1 MLLPFRAFVIN
12 EFNMTSEN
20 IEKQIANKII
30 DILRGGLAINADT
43 QHYIDST
50 FSHPT
55 IRDFAELLQDE
66 SSCETDSLMELLF
79 YPDESVQLQ
88 LEDLLADAELQK
100 EDEQVIRAQVCS
112 QPFQTRIR
120 FRDGRGS
127 LKMAVSPNHVGVFIE
142 RLNLTRPLD
151 HKILAA
157 IGQQVQP
164 ALQTRCKVRLRNA
177 KPITPAYKITFLKSF
192 FEKMELDDNAF
203 FEYLDFTLSF
213 LGDLK
218 NETDIFKA
226 LMTYK
231 KLYFQGL
238 QKAAKLDQQM
248 AKHNVETLLLSGT
261 RLAFMDKAEARK
273 KIQMIDQISLAVFG
287 KTDFFDLTPAD
298 GQSMTLE
305 GLADIDRLIKE
316 FN

>member
-1 MLLPFRAFVIN
+1 MKSKN
-12 EFNMTSEN
+12 KH
-20 IEKQIANKII
+20 KQIAEKVV
-30 DILRGGLAINADT
+30 DILRGGLTINADT

-55 IRDFAELLQDE
+55 IRDLAELLQDE

-88 LEDLLADAELQK
+88 LEELLADAQLQN
-100 EDEQVIRAQVCS
+100 EDEQAIRAQVCS
-112 QPFQTRIR
+112 QPFQTRIC
-120 FRDGRGS
+120 FRDGRGT
-127 LKMAVSPNHVGVFIE
+127 LKMAVSPNHVDVFIG
-142 RLNLTRPLD
+142 RLNLARPLD
-151 HKILAA
+151 PKILTAV
-157 IGQQVQP
+157 GQHVQP

-177 KPITPAYKITFLKSF
+177 KPVTPAYKISFLESF
-192 FEKMELDDNAF
+192 FEKMELDNDAF

-231 KLYFQGL
+231 KVYFQGL
-238 QKAAKLDQQM
+238 QKAAILDRQM
-248 AKHNVETLLLSGT
+248 AKHNVETLMLSGT

-273 KIQMIDQISLAVFG
+273 KIQMIDQISLAIFG
-287 KTDFFDLTPAD
+287 KTDFFDLMPAD

-305 GLADIDRLIKE
+305 GPADIDRLIKE